1 MKFINLFLE
10 LLHVDILAFEVV
22 EKFEELLISCDLVLF
37 IEFGKLELGLFF
49 LLKRLIYFA
58 FEDIGVVTQDF
69 GIAVIEILQRL
80 LAVFDIF

>member
-37 IEFGKLELGLFF
+37 IEFGELELGLFF